1 MASADD
7 VVRGHSGL
15 SMENGRLDRRHL
27 KRATAWLVGHAGV
40 LQRVRHHG
48 SQRPHVHAASRSTN
62 TIVLSRG
69 VWKRRFA
76 ADRALIGSM
85 LNVNMINLSRVGA
98 TPHLVLG
105 VVPVDVHFPPLT
117 ADFNRGA
124 VTGMVVGR
132 VEDQVDF
139 WLPLFLGEDPRR
151 DDRTLDVVAKL
162 RPGVTPDCRSGRWIG
177 CHDRDGASPVGDAF

>member
-1 MASADD
+1 MACGSRRSSSTCSASR
-7 VVRGHSGL
+7 VST
-15 SMENGRLDRRHL
+15 GRTF
-27 KRATAWLVGHAGV
+27 TA
-40 LQRVRHHG
+40 RD
-48 SQRPHVHAASRSTN
+48 RSTN

-117 ADFNRGA
+117 ADCNRGA
-124 VTGMVVGR
+124 VNSMAVSGV
-132 VEDQVDF
+132 DSSIDF

-162 RPGVTPDCRSGRWIG
+162 RPGVTL
-177 CHDRDGASPVGDAF
+177 AQAQ